1 MRTELKISFAVIGI
15 IIYSSLIMTY
25 TNMGGNSERVLFL
38 MNWIPIVATIFM
50 AYCYVPQIIQTI
62 KTKKVRDLN
71 LPFWINLNIALTLL
85 LTNSILLFTQN
96 GNFGYVVSY
105 IVNEGCALIMLILIL
120 KYRKN
125 DED

>member
-1 MRTELKISFAVIGI
+1 MRTELKIFFAVISL
-15 IIYSSLIMTY
+15 IIYSGLIMIY
-25 TNMGGNSERVLFL
+25 TDMGDNNNRVLSL